1 MDVVLPTL
9 GPERRKTYSPFLP
22 ICPETG
28 KVLEVAIVD
37 INLDSKTIKY
47 QNGDKKVETKIT
59 GGACKLQ
66 WKVDWA
72 MRWFALGVDFEM
84 YGKDLIPSAELS
96 SKICKI
102 LGGTPPAGFAYELFF
117 PLNSMTKVGHV
128 YLIDDDESMRLSLT
142 RMLRELG
149 YLVEEYASAKV
160 FLDKSVPV
168 SPAVIL
174 LDMQMPDMTGLDLQE
189 SLRKLG
195 RKTPIVFVSGQSHP
209 HQIVQGLKRGALDFL
224 FKPFNLEELLNA
236 VADAIDFDG
245 RQLQRVSIDV
255 ETKRD
260 YEKLTPR
267 EREVCAWLVKGLLN
281 KDIAVKLGTTDA
293 TIKVHK
299 ARVME
304 KMHADSLQTLVK
316 KYLESDLEN
325 HPLTV

>member
-1 MDVVLPTL
+1 
-9 GPERRKTYSPFLP
+9 
-22 ICPETG
+22 
-28 KVLEVAIVD
+28 
-37 INLDSKTIKY
+37 
-47 QNGDKKVETKIT
+47 
-59 GGACKLQ
+59 
-66 WKVDWA
+66 
-72 MRWFALGVDFEM
+72 
-84 YGKDLIPSAELS
+84 
-96 SKICKI
+96 
-102 LGGTPPAGFAYELFF
+102 
-117 PLNSMTKVGHV
+117 MTKVGHV